1 MKISDSSIID
11 VNNLGEKELN
21 EFVFQCLS
29 LLTQKSNDKKINQN
43 DQLINVLFQ
52 KISEINQSIERK
64 LLLSESFRKIS
75 NKKNKYK
82 IMEGFFELIYFFEEI
97 EEYEKCAT
105 LKKVKDNL
113 LIDL

>member
-64 LLLSESFRKIS
+64 LLLSESLEKYLI
-75 NKKNKYK
+75 KNKYK

-105 LKKVKDNL
+105 LKKVKDSL

>member
-1 MKISDSSIID
+1 M
-11 VNNLGEKELN
+11 NLFFN
-21 EFVFQCLS
+21 VY

-75 NKKNKYK
+75 NKKIN
-82 IMEGFFELIYFFEEI
+82 IRSW
-97 EEYEKCAT
+97 
-105 LKKVKDNL
+105 KDF
-113 LIDL
+113 